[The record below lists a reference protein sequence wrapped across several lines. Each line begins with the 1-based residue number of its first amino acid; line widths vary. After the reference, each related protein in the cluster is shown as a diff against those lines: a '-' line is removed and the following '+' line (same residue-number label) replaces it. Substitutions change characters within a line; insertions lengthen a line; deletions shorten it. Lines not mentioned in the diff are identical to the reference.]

1 MIKIELDDFIRC
13 VRNQGDCSNGCLAN
27 LLKVEMDCDE
37 FPCCEDCDEYL
48 IKKAKELNLEDE
60 MKNKKEFLEKQIK
73 EKLEEDVKDIAKT
86 IAMRKEKMKESMEM
100 LREAIKNKTDK
111 EIDDVNNPPH
121 YKVHKHEC
129 IDEMVAVFG
138 AGAVKKFCM
147 CNAWKYRYR
156 AGAKNGEEKEK
167 DLAKADWYI
176 SKVIELNEEYDDEG
190 RERWF

>member
-1 MIKIELDDFIRC
+1 M
-13 VRNQGDCSNGCLAN
+13 
-27 LLKVEMDCDE
+27 
-37 FPCCEDCDEYL
+37 
-48 IKKAKELNLEDE
+48 
-60 MKNKKEFLEKQIK
+60 
-73 EKLEEDVKDIAKT
+73 
-86 IAMRKEKMKESMEM
+86 
-100 LREAIKNKTDK
+100 
-111 EIDDVNNPPH
+111 NNPPH

-138 AGAVKKFCM
+138 VEAVKKFCV

-176 SKVIELNEEYDDEG
+176 SKVIEMDEKYDNEE